1 MFRMSLLAISA
12 ILFILV
18 GAASVF
24 STSLPDPFDPTQP
37 SKTREMGE
45 IVSSIKNNADKEKAI
60 EVLINDLKNSS
71 GIIRSHAARLLG
83 DIGGNGKTKEAL
95 KILAEK
101 DSNPDVRKAAAF
113 NLFRVEVATA
123 KDDKQKKDILLKD
136 LKEGIDKI
144 GRGGLWTVD
153 QLGDLGI
160 KEAITDLERLASK
173 SYVQRDVQAQIRLA
187 ITKIN
192 IIDSTP
198 TRIDA
203 YKLALKNEN
212 GKIRVWSLEKM
223 GELGDKAAIP
233 LLQEEKRRIED
244 KYFSPPI
251 SGKRHPKLPLSGK
264 ESDDTNAYR
273 AVVNSLKKMGLDLRE
288 GTPDGFVPGL
298 YYIDDK

>member
-12 ILFILV
+12 IVFILV

-24 STSLPDPFDPTQP
+24 STSLPVPFDPTQP
-37 SKTREMGE
+37 NKTREMDE
-45 IVSSIKNNADKEKAI
+45 IVSSIKNDADKEKAI

-101 DSNPDVRKAAAF
+101 DLNPDVRKAVDF

-123 KDDKQKKDILLKD
+123 KDYKQKKDILLND

-144 GRGGLWTVD
+144 GRGGLWTID

-160 KEAITDLERLASK
+160 KEAITDIERLASK
-173 SYVQRDVQAQIRLA
+173 SYVQRDVQAQIRRA

-192 IIDSTP
+192 ILDSTP
-198 TRIDA
+198 TRFEA

-212 GKIRVWSLEKM
+212 GKTRVWGLEKM

-233 LLQEEKRRIED
+233 ILQEEKKRIED
-244 KYFSPPI
+244 KYFYPPI
-251 SGKRHPKLPLSGK
+251 SGKRQPKLPLSAK
-264 ESDDTNAYR
+264 ERDDTDAYR
-273 AVVNSLKKMGLDLRE
+273 AAVDSLKKLGLVLRE
-288 GTPDGFVPGL
+288 GTPDGFAPGL